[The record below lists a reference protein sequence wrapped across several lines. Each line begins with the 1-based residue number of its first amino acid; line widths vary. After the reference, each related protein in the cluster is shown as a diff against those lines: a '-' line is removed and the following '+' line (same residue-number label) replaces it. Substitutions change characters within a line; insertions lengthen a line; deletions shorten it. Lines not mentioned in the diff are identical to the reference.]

1 MTQVIAFLRHI
12 TTKGIISPSY
22 SYYCGYVGIKD
33 SNSLPD
39 SIQRNTEMLD
49 YYDDSLDDKISV
61 HGGITY
67 DNTFRQNI
75 SIIPLTDIPAD
86 WYKYRCIGFDMNH
99 CDDELVRNN
108 YDFAKTETMK
118 LKEQIEKLLA

>member
-1 MTQVIAFLRHI
+1 MTQVIAFLRRIATRDI
-12 TTKGIISPSY
+12 TGTTY
-22 SYYCGYVGIKD
+22 TYYCGYVGVKD
-33 SNSLPD
+33 ASSLPNSYMNDIAVWDDYDNSL
-39 SIQRNTEMLD
+39 NA
-49 YYDDSLDDKISV
+49 KISV

-67 DNTFRQNI
+67 DNTFRKNI

-99 CDDELVRNN
+99 LDDELIRNN

-118 LKEQIEKLLA
+118 LKEQIEKLLV